1 MALNRIFKTT
11 AFRLSAIYL
20 VVIFAASIVVGT
32 YMGWRTNALLTQ
44 QLVETISAEVKGLAE
59 QYREGGSARLANRV
73 ASRSRRPGNSLYF
86 FGNHT
91 GQKIAGNLNRIP
103 NELTNSK
110 GGAQF
115 KYVWQQD
122 ETQITRNAVGIP
134 FHVGGNLV
142 LIVGRDIED
151 QLSFINATRNMFFL
165 GLALLAAFGL
175 GAGLWVSRN
184 LLNRISTITTT
195 SKAIM
200 AGDLSERIPQNGSG
214 DELDR
219 LSMNLNTMLARI
231 ESLMNGLRE
240 VTDNIAHDLKTPI
253 NRIRLS
259 AEEALRDK
267 SNPEEQSAT
276 LAHIIDEADHLIKT
290 FNALLKIARLEAGAD
305 SEQKDKVD
313 LYQVI
318 EEVTELYEP
327 VIEEANMSLIVTANE
342 HLSIMADRQ
351 LISQA
356 IANLVDNAIKY
367 SADDE
372 LNGTNEISGDQH
384 NTPVNETAD
393 KKAPANPKTNR
404 KTIEIGLER
413 FGEKVKVF
421 VADKGAGIS
430 PQNRA
435 RVFDRFVRLED
446 SRSRPGSGLGLS
458 MVAAIV
464 QAYNGAIS
472 LKDNNPGLRIVLSF
486 PLYQPASS

>member
-1 MALNRIFKTT
+1 MALNRLFKTT

-20 VVIFAASIVVGT
+20 AVIFAASIAVGT
-32 YMGWRTNALLTQ
+32 LLGWRTNALITQ

-59 QYREGGSARLANRV
+59 QYREGGSSRLARSV
-73 ASRSRRPGNSLYF
+73 ALRSQRPGNSLYF

-103 NELTNSK
+103 AELISSQ

-115 KYVWQQD
+115 RYVWQQD
-122 ETQITRNAVGIP
+122 QTKETRNAIGIP
-134 FHVGGNLV
+134 FHVGSNLLLV
-142 LIVGRDIED
+142 VGRDIEG
-151 QLSFINATRNMFFL
+151 QLGFISATRNMFFT
-165 GLALLAAFGL
+165 GLALIATFGL

-184 LLNRISTITTT
+184 LLNRINSITTT
-195 SKAIM
+195 SRAIM

-219 LSMNLNTMLARI
+219 LSSNLNTMLARI

-259 AEEALRDK
+259 AEEALRD
-267 SNPEEQSAT
+267 PRGEAAQAAT
-276 LAHIIDEADHLIKT
+276 LQHIIEEADNLIQT

-305 SEQKDKVD
+305 SEQKDTVN
-313 LYQVI
+313 LHQVLA
-318 EEVTELYEP
+318 EMAELYEP
-327 VIEEANMSLIVTANE
+327 VVEEANMSLNLSLE
-342 HLSIMADRQ
+342 ENLSILADRQ

-367 SADDE
+367 SADE
-372 LNGTNEISGDQH
+372 PPAESAPAESHLQ
-384 NTPVNETAD
+384 ETAESS
-393 KKAPANPKTNR
+393 APEALTNR
-404 KTIEIGLER
+404 KTITLALER
-413 FGEKVKVF
+413 FGETVRVI
-421 VADKGAGIS
+421 VADQGNGIS
-430 PQNRA
+430 DQNRD

-464 QAYNGAIS
+464 KAYDGVIA
-472 LKDNNPGLRIVLSF
+472 LKDNKPGLRVVLSF
-486 PLYQPASS
+486 PSHQPNAA

>member
-1 MALNRIFKTT
+1 MALNRLFKTT
-11 AFRLSAIYL
+11 AFRLSAVYL
-20 VVIFAASIVVGT
+20 IVIFAASIIVGT
-32 YMGWRTNALLTQ
+32 YMGWRTNALITQ

-59 QYREGGSARLANRV
+59 QYREGGSSRLAKRI
-73 ASRSRRPGNSLYF
+73 AARSSRPGNSLYF

-103 NELTNSK
+103 SELSK
-110 GGAQF
+110 STGGAQF
-115 KYVWQQD
+115 KYVWLQD

-134 FHVGGNLV
+134 FYVGGNLL

-151 QLSFINATRNMFFL
+151 QLSFINATRNMFFI
-165 GLALLAAFGL
+165 GLALLATFGL

-200 AGDLSERIPQNGSG
+200 AGDLSERIPENGSG

-219 LSMNLNTMLARI
+219 LSMNLNNMLARI

-259 AEEALRDK
+259 AEEAIRDPAG
-267 SNPEEQSAT
+267 PEAQSAT
-276 LAHIIDEADHLIKT
+276 LQKIIEEADHLIKT

-305 SEQKDKVD
+305 SEQKDSVD
-313 LYQVI
+313 LQQVI
-318 EEVTELYEP
+318 EEVAELYDP
-327 VIEEANMSLIVTANE
+327 VVDDANMSLVIRAE
-342 HLSIMADRQ
+342 ESLSIQADRQ

-367 SADDE
+367 SADDDLDVIGNLE
-372 LNGTNEISGDQH
+372 K
-384 NTPVNETAD
+384 AD
-393 KKAPANPKTNR
+393 AGRAPQRHER
-404 KTIEIGLER
+404 KTIGLSLER
-413 FGEKVKVF
+413 FGETVKVI
-421 VADKGAGIS
+421 VADRGAGIS
-430 PQNRA
+430 PENRA

-464 QAYNGAIS
+464 KAYNGAIT
-472 LKDNNPGLRIVLSF
+472 LKDNNPGLKIVLSF
-486 PLYQPASS
+486 PLHNKAT